1 MTNHVLVTG
10 GAGFIGSHIAE
21 LFLTRGYQVT
31 ILDNLSQGKREW
43 VPDGAHFIK
52 GDILDLPLLREVTQ
66 DKVGI
71 LHTAAMSRVL
81 PSIGAGPESTLFSAE
96 QNITGTLNVLV
107 AAAAAKVKK
116 LVYSASSTYY
126 GQTPA
131 PHREDG
137 PLGAHTPYGVSK
149 YVGELYAK
157 QFSAMYDLPTVCLR
171 YFQVYGPRCPKT
183 GPYAMVSSIFI
194 DQWMRGEPLTIQG
207 TGEQKRDFV
216 HVYDVAYAN
225 LRAFESTNS
234 EARAGDVIN
243 VGRGESFSIKHLA
256 DLISDDQVHVS
267 ARAFDMPET
276 RADVSKCWRVLGW
289 VPVIHFVGGTLAL
302 KKAAEATGGPIA
314 DWTK

>member
-81 PSIGAGPESTLFSAE
+81 PSIGAGPESVLFSAD
-96 QNITGTLNVLV
+96 QNIKGTLNVLI
-107 AAAAAKVKK
+107 AATEAKVGKV
-116 LVYSASSTYY
+116 VYSASATYY

-131 PHREDG
+131 PHKEDG

-149 YVGELYAK
+149 YVGELYCK
-157 QFSAMYDLPTVCLR
+157 QFSAMYGLPTVCLR

-194 DQWMRGEPLTIQG
+194 DQWKRGESLTIHG
-207 TGEQKRDFV
+207 DGEQRRDFV
-216 HVYDVAYAN
+216 HVDDVALAN
-225 LRAFESTNS
+225 ALAFEKPVGGG
-234 EARAGDVIN
+234 EVIN
-243 VGRGESFSIKHLA
+243 IGRGESFSIKHLA
-256 DLISDDQVHVS
+256 DLISDDQTFLPS
-267 ARAFDMPET
+267 RAFDMPET
-276 RADVSKCWRVLGW
+276 LADMSKCHRLLGW
-289 VPVIHFVGGTLAL
+289 VPAIHFVEGTLAL
-302 KKAAEATGGPIA
+302 KKAAEAEI
-314 DWTK
+314 K